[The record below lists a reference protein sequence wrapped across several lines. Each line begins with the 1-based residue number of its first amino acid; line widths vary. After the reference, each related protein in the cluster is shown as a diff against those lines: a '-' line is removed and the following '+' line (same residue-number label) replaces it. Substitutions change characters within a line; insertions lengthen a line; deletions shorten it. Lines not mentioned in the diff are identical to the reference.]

1 MTGGTP
7 ALVHPLL
14 SAMCLGLCLSLLHHG
29 KVLVLLGNGEH
40 LPDELEL
47 DGVQG
52 LSLYI
57 FIVFSVS
64 QFMFVILR
72 HLKIEFNSPQCSH

>member
-1 MTGGTP
+1 MAVGTP

-14 SAMCLGLCLSLLHHG
+14 SAMCLCLCLLLSHHG
-29 KVLVLLGNGEH
+29 EVPVLLGNGEH
-40 LPDELEL
+40 LPDELKL
-47 DGVQG
+47 DGIQG

-57 FIVFSVS
+57 FIVFPVS
-64 QFMFVILR
+64 QFTFVILR

>member
-1 MTGGTP
+1 MAGGTP

-14 SAMCLGLCLSLLHHG
+14 SAMCLSLCLPLLHHS

-40 LPDELEL
+40 LPDEFEL
-47 DGVQG
+47 DGIQG

-64 QFMFVILR
+64 QFTFITL
-72 HLKIEFNSPQCSH
+72 

>member
-1 MTGGTP
+1 MAGGTP

-14 SAMCLGLCLSLLHHG
+14 GAMSPGLCLHLLHLD

-40 LPDELEL
+40 LPDELKL
-47 DGVQG
+47 DGIQG
-52 LSLYI
+52 LPLYI

-64 QFMFVILR
+64 QFTFVIL
-72 HLKIEFNSPQCSH
+72 